1 MDQERNEEDLLMN
14 ILKAADEIINNRSE
28 EKERQYGPIGEGL
41 ERAAAIASNM
51 TGKQLDAD
59 DMFAML
65 IALKFSRHSYNYKE
79 DNFLDAAAYLGAWN
93 NYRQSKKETK

>member
-41 ERAAAIASNM
+41 ERAPPSPSGHQNF
-51 TGKQLDAD
+51 QVR
-59 DMFAML
+59 
-65 IALKFSRHSYNYKE
+65 SRP
-79 DNFLDAAAYLGAWN
+79 
-93 NYRQSKKETK
+93 